1 MVFTE
6 MFWTFLVTAVIGCIL
21 KCGSMAYKSKC
32 SQVEACCI
40 KIVRDT
46 TLEEKEHEYD
56 VEHNVYK
63 NENENNT
70 SEKISR
76 T

>member
-1 MVFTE
+1 
-6 MFWTFLVTAVIGCIL
+6 
-21 KCGSMAYKSKC
+21 
-32 SQVEACCI
+32 
-40 KIVRDT
+40 VRDT
-46 TLEEKEHEYD
+46 SLEEKEHEYD